1 MLVQPHRQWC
11 WISLNRAY
19 MCFGHALKLVH
30 ALCVPV
36 LASARGHQP
45 SVHIVTAAVTAV
57 AAATGP
63 AAAIYKL
70 LQHYI

>member
-1 MLVQPHRQWC
+1 MVHPTNHTL
-11 WISLNRAY
+11 
-19 MCFGHALKLVH
+19 CFGHALKLVH

-36 LASARGHQP
+36 LASARGHHAWP